1 MAFFVLRPLAQED
14 LAQTYSY
21 ILQTSL
27 EQAELWLERVESQ
40 CKMLAEMPTMGRARP
55 ELPGDVHS
63 FVFARY
69 VIFYR
74 PNADGVEIVRVL
86 HGSRD
91 LGQIDFG
98 NS

>member
-1 MAFFVLRPLAQED
+1 MAFFVLKPLAQED

-21 ILQTSL
+21 ILQTNL
-27 EQAELWLERVESQ
+27 EQAEQWLERVENQ
-40 CKMLAEMPTMGRARP
+40 CQILAEMPSIGRVRF
-55 ELPGDVHS
+55 ELPGNVRS
-63 FVFARY
+63 FVMGRH

-74 PNADGVEIVRVL
+74 PNIDGVEIVRVL

>member
-27 EQAELWLERVESQ
+27 EQAEQWLERVENQ
-40 CKMLAEMPTMGRARP
+40 CQILAEMPTMGRVRS
-55 ELPGDVHS
+55 ELPGNVRS

-74 PNADGVEIVRVL
+74 SNADGVEIVRVL

-98 NS
+98 DP

>member
-21 ILQTSL
+21 ILQTNL
-27 EQAELWLERVESQ
+27 EQAEQWLEGVENQ
-40 CKMLAEMPTMGRARP
+40 CQILAEMPTMGRARL
-55 ELPGDVHS
+55 ELPGNVRS

>member
-27 EQAELWLERVESQ
+27 EQAELWLERVENQ
-40 CKMLAEMPTMGRARP
+40 CQILAEMPTMGRTRP
-55 ELPGDVHS
+55 ELPGHVRS

>member
-1 MAFFVLRPLAQED
+1 MAFFILRPLAQED

-27 EQAELWLERVESQ
+27 EQAELWLMRVENQ
-40 CKMLAEMPTMGRARP
+40 CQILAEMPTMGRVRP
-55 ELPGDVHS
+55 ELPGNVRS

-74 PNADGVEIVRVL
+74 PNVDGVEIVRVL

>member
-1 MAFFVLRPLAQED
+1 MAFFVMRPLAQED
-14 LAQTYSY
+14 LAETYSY
-21 ILQTSL
+21 IQQANL
-27 EQAELWLERVESQ
+27 EQAELWLERVEQ
-40 CKMLAEMPTMGRARP
+40 TCQHLAEIPELGRVRF
-55 ELPGDVHS
+55 ELPGQVRS

-91 LGQIDFG
+91 LGQIDFEE
-98 NS
+98 S

>member
-1 MAFFVLRPLAQED
+1 MGFFVLRPLAQED

-27 EQAELWLERVESQ
+27 EQAEQWLERIENQ
-40 CKMLAEMPTMGRARP
+40 CQILAEMPTMGRVRS
-55 ELPGDVHS
+55 ELPGNVRS

-98 NS
+98 NA